1 MVTIVEVKKNMN
13 EAPMSLIRRFS
24 RRVKSANVLQ
34 KVRGNRFFSRK
45 DSGLKTKARALNRIT
60 KRKEI
65 ERLKKLGK
73 IPS

>member
-24 RRVKSANVLQ
+24 RRVKGASVLQ

-45 DSGLKTKARALNRIT
+45 DSNLKTKARALNRIA